1 MLLVFL
7 FVSSSFLFLSLFF
20 VLLKRVLVNMYVK
33 LWGSVCLRGVC
44 SAMTSKECLKFWDT
58 WNKINFRDNGRR
70 WSKKFHFLRN
80 IINERPHTDWDDK
93 LFSYSLVANDAG
105 PTVILKNEV
114 RPPAACG
121 RLLEF
126 ISVSIA
132 FNHWIFM
139 ILLSLEF
146 FAWLLLNF
154 NGIIATWRGS
164 QFHNTANCALYAHS
178 QHFNYSLY
186 FSSTIFLLL
195 LLHLNIALSTRN
207 SRCTMK
213 WMYVSMH

>member
-1 MLLVFL
+1 M
-7 FVSSSFLFLSLFF
+7 
-20 VLLKRVLVNMYVK
+20 
-33 LWGSVCLRGVC
+33 RG
-44 SAMTSKECLKFWDT
+44 
-58 WNKINFRDNGRR
+58 GG
-70 WSKKFHFLRN
+70 SKKFNFLRN
-80 IINERPHTDWDDK
+80 IINEWPQTDWDDK

-105 PTVILKNEV
+105 PRVILKNEV

-154 NGIIATWRGS
+154 NDIIATCRGLNS
-164 QFHNTANCALYAHS
+164 RKQLIALFTHIHNTLITHY
-178 QHFNYSLY
+178 
-186 FSSTIFLLL
+186 IFLQLYSFFFF
-195 LLHLNIALSTRN
+195 IST
-207 SRCTMK
+207 
-213 WMYVSMH
+213 